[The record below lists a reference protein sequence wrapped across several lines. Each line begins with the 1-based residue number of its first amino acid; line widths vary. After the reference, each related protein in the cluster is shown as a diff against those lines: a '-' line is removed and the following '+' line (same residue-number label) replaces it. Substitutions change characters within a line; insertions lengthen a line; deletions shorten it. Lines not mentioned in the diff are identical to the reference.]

1 MIKKIETKVVV
12 SFIFANF
19 APLFGLLCPNYALL
33 GVWKGT
39 PLGAQGEGPNMR
51 RNEYLKIIY
60 KSSKQKQNAYYST
73 TSKKR

>member
-1 MIKKIETKVVV
+1 MHNLKKLDLLCDFLCQNLLEKIKVP
-12 SFIFANF
+12 NF

-60 KSSKQKQNAYYST
+60 KSREN
-73 TSKKR
+73 